1 MQYHLCDDVKV
12 SFFSFVLLRFLS
24 ILEGILRFQTFK
36 RFTFLALEALLRL
49 EALPLNANGK
59 VDRRRLPDPLRSE
72 AQAKIKMFVKYFKS
86 KIRTFFC
93 KSFLFQRYIWIRK
106 IWMQIPKF

>member
-1 MQYHLCDDVKV
+1 MQYHLCDDVQV
-12 SFFSFVLLRFLS
+12 SSFFFLFVLLRSLS

-36 RFTFLALEALLRL
+36 RFTFLAVEALLRL

-72 AQAKIKMFVKYFKS
+72 AQAKS
-86 KIRTFFC
+86 KIRTFF
-93 KSFLFQRYIWIRK
+93 L
-106 IWMQIPKF
+106 